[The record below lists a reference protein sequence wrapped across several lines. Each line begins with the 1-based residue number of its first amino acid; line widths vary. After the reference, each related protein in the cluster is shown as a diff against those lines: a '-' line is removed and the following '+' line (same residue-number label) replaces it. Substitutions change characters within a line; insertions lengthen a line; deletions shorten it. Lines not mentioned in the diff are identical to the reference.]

1 MNGSSGP
8 PQPPEVPD
16 NNRALG
22 PTRLRFEDLA
32 QDGRLRLEGVWPPI
46 GPILWGRMDIAA
58 SLARL
63 GKQGVRA
70 VLTYVVL
77 DGTDEPLSVRNVA
90 ETEVRYLLGHTVDAS
105 GEVSRLTFDTWLEIS
120 GPRGVPNSPGSPSD
134 GPRVVAARA
143 YGQHVLTKPAAPAGK
158 HRVFS
163 LDDEALPKVPEHRTE
178 WIDPAHLLELP
189 SGVSPIDATPRL
201 DDTPVVF
208 GLCHTDGNQHVNF
221 LAYPRVAEEAAL
233 RHFYRLDRETKLLA
247 RRAEIG
253 YRKPCFAGQRVWLGV
268 QAFEQD
274 GRLGAI
280 VAFFP
285 EAPPQGLTE
294 FSAAPRPCCVARLSF

>member
-1 MNGSSGP
+1 MNESSGFP
-8 PQPPEVPD
+8 RPPEVPD
-16 NNRALG
+16 NNRATG

-63 GKQGVRA
+63 GKQGVHA

-77 DGTDEPLSVRNVA
+77 DGTDAPLSVHNRA

-105 GEVSRLTFDTWLEIS
+105 GEVNRLTFDTWLEIS
-120 GPRGVPNSPGSPSD
+120 GPRGVPNSPGSPSN

-143 YGQHVLTKPAAPAGK
+143 YGQHVLTKPAAPKGK
-158 HRVFS
+158 HRVSS
-163 LDDEALPKVPEHRTE
+163 LDDDALPKVPERRTE

-189 SGVSPIDATPRL
+189 PGVAPIDAAPRL

-221 LAYPRVAEEAAL
+221 LTYPRIAEEAAL

-253 YRKPCFAGQRVWLGV
+253 YRKPCFAGQRVWLAV
-268 QAFEQD
+268 QAFEK
-274 GRLGAI
+274 GGTLGAI

-285 EAPPQGLTE
+285 EAPPQGLAK
-294 FSAAPRPCCVARLSF
+294 FSEEPRPSCVARMFF

>member
-1 MNGSSGP
+1 MNESGSPS
-8 PQPPEVPD
+8 QPPEVPA
-16 NNRALG
+16 NQRAVG

-77 DGTDEPLSVRNVA
+77 DGTDAPLSVRSVA

-105 GEVSRLTFDTWLEIS
+105 GEVNRLTFDTWLEIS

-143 YGQHVLTKPAAPAGK
+143 YGQHVLTKPAAPKGQ

-163 LDDEALPKVPEHRTE
+163 LDDEALPKVPERRTE
-178 WIDPAHLLELP
+178 WIDPAHLLDLP
-189 SGVSPIDATPRL
+189 SGATALDASPWL

-221 LAYPRVAEEAAL
+221 LAYPRIAEEAAL
-233 RHFYRLDRETKLLA
+233 RHFYRLDRQTKLLA

-268 QAFEQD
+268 RAFEQD

-285 EAPPQGLTE
+285 EAPPRGLAE
-294 FSAAPRPCCVARLSF
+294 FSAAPRPCCVARLVF